1 MSSVISLKIPVF
13 FLDGKVAN
21 LVYIITGVA
30 CAHTCE
36 YPRNLRFSIKRAL
49 LLLGEACTHEVH
61 ECVKARPN
69 FKEFNT
75 HIEIALVIIP
85 T

>member
-1 MSSVISLKIPVF
+1 M
-13 FLDGKVAN
+13 DN
-21 LVYIITGVA
+21 LVYMIVGEVCTR
-30 CAHTCE
+30 TFE

-61 ECVKARPN
+61 ECVKARPK